1 MRFIYI
7 VLEWR
12 WIESYRFFFYERLP
26 NIVNREIFSLA
37 CYYRGFVHTLKKWLL
52 FLVKKC
58 CVNTLERNFYWHFSS
73 RCVVECTIPY
83 CWILWIPFWYY
94 KRASILYPCASHIF
108 TPGRFS
114 KYNMKVLSIQ
124 SEMKFNFYKKIQI
137 TLSIDKYYGIVTA
150 LNCHA

>member
-1 MRFIYI
+1 MDWVISIFLYG
-7 VLEWR
+7 
-12 WIESYRFFFYERLP
+12 RLP
-26 NIVNREIFSLA
+26 NILNREIFSLA

-58 CVNTLERNFYWHFSS
+58 CVNTLERNVYWHFSLS
-73 RCVVECTIPY
+73 CVGWTIPY
-83 CWILWIPFWYY
+83 CWILWILFWYY
-94 KRASILYPCASHIF
+94 KWASVLYPCASHIV
-108 TPGRFS
+108 TPGRFL
-114 KYNMKVLSIQ
+114 KYNIKVLSIK